1 MRIAFVG
8 CGYVADFYAKTLPN
22 HPEIELVSVMDRDGA
37 RAAKFA
43 AYHGFKAAPSLR
55 AVLDDPRVELV
66 ANLTNPSSHYEVSKA
81 ALEAGKHVYSEKPLA
96 MDLDQARELVALAAA
111 KKRHVTSA
119 PCSVLGESAQTLWR
133 SLRRGAIGKPRLVL
147 AELDDGPVHLMNPQ
161 TWSSDS
167 GAPWPYKDEFEVG
180 CTLEHAGYYITWF
193 VAFFGPARSVTSF
206 STCLVPDKGVRLD
219 RTTNDF
225 TIGCVEFA
233 SGVVARLTCG
243 IYGPHDHSLRVI
255 GDEGILSIADCWDYG
270 SQVYVSK
277 RGKVGLKA
285 EKYPRAAKLVGM
297 GPKSVPF
304 ARKPRFGFRARG
316 ANRMDFV
323 RGIAEIADAI
333 RERRTPRMSAEFAL
347 HVNEIVLA
355 IQNPAT
361 MGCPRRMETT
371 FEPMTPMPWST

>member
-22 HPEIELVSVMDRDGA
+22 HPGIELVSVMDRDGA

-43 AYHGFKAAPSLR
+43 EYHGFKVAQTLR
-55 AVLDDPRVELV
+55 DVLDDPRVELV

-96 MDLDQARELVALAAA
+96 MDLDQARELVAIARA
-111 KKRHVTSA
+111 KRLHVTSA
-119 PCSVLGESAQTLWR
+119 PCSVLGESAQTLWK
-133 SLRRGAIGKPRLVL
+133 SLRSGAIGKPRLVL
-147 AELDDGPVHLMNPQ
+147 AELDDGPVHLMRPQ
-161 TWSSDS
+161 TWASDS

-206 STCLVPDKGVRLD
+206 SACLVPDKGVQLD
-219 RTTNDF
+219 RITNDY
-225 TIGCVEFA
+225 TVGCVEFA

-243 IYGPHDHSLRVI
+243 IYGPHDHSLRIV
-255 GDEGILSIADCWDYG
+255 GDEGILSIADCWNYG
-270 SQVYVSK
+270 SPVHLSG
-277 RGKVGLKA
+277 RGRFGLKA

-297 GPKSVPF
+297 GPRAVPLV
-304 ARKPRFGFRARG
+304 RKPSFGFRARG

-323 RGIAEIADAI
+323 RGIAEVADAI
-333 RERRTPRMSAEFAL
+333 RDRRPPRMSADFAL

-355 IQNPAT
+355 IQNPST
-361 MGCPRRMETT
+361 MGCPRRIETT
-371 FEPMTPMPWST
+371 FEPMAPMPWAS